1 MKKIL
6 VATAFLLPA
15 LQGFAQFDDGFNQI
29 DEMGNITQRN
39 NLAKKDS
46 TNAHHEI
53 PMGLKVWT
61 IDSRFGDRKAAVP
74 DTLSYMYMNTIFTTG
89 LYGQYNTTGNLGAP
103 RLNRIF
109 IDSETE

>member
-46 TNAHHEI
+46 NNAHHEI
-53 PMGLKVWT
+53 PMGHKVWT

-74 DTLSYMYMNTIFTTG
+74 DTLSS
-89 LYGQYNTTGNLGAP
+89 LRVSTGNITP
-103 RLNRIF
+103 RG
-109 IDSETE
+109 T

>member
-39 NLAKKDS
+39 NLAKKD
-46 TNAHHEI
+46 
-53 PMGLKVWT
+53 
-61 IDSRFGDRKAAVP
+61 
-74 DTLSYMYMNTIFTTG
+74 
-89 LYGQYNTTGNLGAP
+89 
-103 RLNRIF
+103 
-109 IDSETE
+109 